1 MNKEL
6 VGLLEKYYKNNET
19 ADEQFLYEVKD
30 IINNSDKTKNIIDNI
45 SLINTKEI
53 AFYKS
58 EENSICF
65 NKDLNKLLSFYSDE
79 YLKQKSED
87 RYLFNNLTVINV
99 FLHELDHAILFN
111 DINKGNNDLMVKL
124 SLVCDILGDIDSYD
138 SATSFSEIIN
148 NLKEFFKKYKYYN
161 KYHDYVPF
169 ETRAIINSLYQI
181 IGLIKE
187 LNNSDIDSKHIKY
200 NDNKFNDLINFEI
213 LDRYSNFNNGISNSL
228 SYDYCNL
235 FNFREAYF
243 PDELILYNTSHEK
256 SYIADSK
263 KYSFKERVALGLQVS
278 AYEINDNIDLEK
290 YKTITS
296 HEKKKIISFGSLK
309 KKQ

>member
-6 VGLLEKYYKNNET
+6 VGLLEKYYKNNKI

-30 IINNSDKTKNIIDNI
+30 IINNSDKTKNIIENI
-45 SLINTKEI
+45 NLINTKEI
-53 AFYKS
+53 AFYRS
-58 EENSICF
+58 EEHSIYF
-65 NKDLNKLLSFYSDE
+65 NKNLNKLLSFYSDD

-87 RYLFNNLTVINV
+87 RYLFNNLTVLNV

-148 NLKEFFKKYKYYN
+148 NLKEFFKKNKYYN

-200 NDNKFNDLINFEI
+200 NEKIFKDLINFEI
-213 LDRYSNFNNGISNSL
+213 LDRYSNFNNEISNSP

-235 FNFREAYF
+235 FDFREAYF
-243 PDELILYNTSHEK
+243 PDELILYNTSQEK
-256 SYIADSK
+256 SYIVDSK

-296 HEKKKIISFGSLK
+296 HEKKKIISFGSLM